1 MLSPHTRVSRAPNAL
16 AERVRGATVVLDPD
30 SGRYVRLNGTGGFLW
45 EALET
50 PTTLDELGIG
60 LAGAYGIDAARA
72 TVDATAFVS
81 ALAERELVA
90 LDDS

>member
-30 SGRYVRLNGTGGFLW
+30 GGRYVRLNGTAGILW
-45 EALET
+45 EALEA
-50 PTTLDELGIG
+50 PTSIEELGAR
-60 LAGAYGIDAARA
+60 LAEDYGIDAARA
-72 TVDATAFVS
+72 TSDATTFVS